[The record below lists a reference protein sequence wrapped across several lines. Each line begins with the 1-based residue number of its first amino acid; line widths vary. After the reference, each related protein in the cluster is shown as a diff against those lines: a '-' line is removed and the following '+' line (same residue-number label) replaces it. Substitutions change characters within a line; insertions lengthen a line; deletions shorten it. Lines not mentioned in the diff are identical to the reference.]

1 MNETKWER
9 YGAGAGIAFVVLM
22 VIGTFI
28 VPMAPHIDAS
38 TARIAG
44 YVANHRHGLITST
57 LLGSLA
63 VLAFLWF
70 MGHLRHVLQRSESGA
85 EALSPMVFG
94 TGVATAVL
102 GMLAALPMG
111 TLAFMAGRPADPT
124 SPAVIRL
131 LFDLNWMLGAMV
143 GLAAGLFLVAGS
155 LAMIRREMVSPNL
168 GWMGM
173 LFAALL
179 WVSSAGD
186 MYLHGY
192 SRGLDVLG
200 LIGFLGFLLWV
211 LASSLAMYQRPEVE
225 KASSHQAVFA

>member
-22 VIGTFI
+22 VIGTFV
-28 VPMAPHIDAS
+28 VPTAPHIDAS

-44 YVANHRHGLITST
+44 YVTNHRHGLITSM

-70 MGHLRHVLQRSESGA
+70 MGHLRHVLHRSESGA

-94 TGVATAVL
+94 AGVATAVL

-131 LFDLNWMLGAMV
+131 LFDMNWMLGAMT
-143 GLAAGLFLVAGS
+143 GLAAGLFLVTGS
-155 LAMIRREMVSPNL
+155 LAMIRREMVSPNV

-179 WVSSAGD
+179 WISSAGD
-186 MYLHGY
+186 MYLHSY
-192 SRGLDVLG
+192 SRGLDVIG
-200 LIGFLGFLLWV
+200 LIGLLGFLLWTLV
-211 LASSLAMYQRPEVE
+211 SSLAMYRQPEVE
-225 KASSHQAVFA
+225 RTTAHHAVFA

>member
-22 VIGTFI
+22 VVGTFI

-38 TARIAG
+38 TARIVG

-57 LLGSLA
+57 LLGSVA
-63 VLAFLWF
+63 VMAFLWF
-70 MGHLRHVLQRSESGA
+70 IGHLRHVLQRSESGV
-85 EALSPMVFG
+85 EAFSPMVFG
-94 TGVATAVL
+94 TGVAVAVL
-102 GMLAALPMG
+102 GMLSVLPMG
-111 TLAFMAGRPADPT
+111 TLAFMAGRPGDPT
-124 SPAVIRL
+124 SAAVIRL
-131 LFDLNWMLGAMV
+131 LFDMNWMLGAMT
-143 GLAAGLFLVAGS
+143 GLAAGLFLVTGS

-179 WVSSAGD
+179 WVSSAAD
-186 MYLHGY
+186 LYLHSY

-225 KASSHQAVFA
+225 RAATHQAVFA

>member
-38 TARIAG
+38 TARITS
-44 YVANHRHGLITST
+44 YVADHRHALITST
-57 LLGSLA
+57 LLGSFA

-102 GMLAALPMG
+102 GMMAALPMG
-111 TLAFMAGRPADPT
+111 TLAFMAGRPGDPT
-124 SPAVIRL
+124 SAAVIRL
-131 LFDLNWMLGAMV
+131 LFDLNWMLAAMT
-143 GLAAGLFLVAGS
+143 GLAAGLFLMAGS
-155 LAMIRREMVSPNL
+155 LAMIRREMVSPNV

-173 LFAALL
+173 LFAVLL

-186 MYLHGY
+186 MYLHSY
-192 SRGLDVLG
+192 SRGLDVVG
-200 LIGFLGFLLWV
+200 LVGFLGFLLWV
-211 LASSLAMYQRPEVE
+211 LASSVAMYQRPEVE
-225 KASSHQAVFA
+225 RATTHQAVFA

>member
-38 TARIAG
+38 TSRIVT
-44 YVANHRHGLITST
+44 YVTNHRHGLITST
-57 LLGSLA
+57 LLGSVA

-85 EALSPMVFG
+85 EALSPMVFCS
-94 TGVATAVL
+94 GVATAVL
-102 GMLAALPMG
+102 GMLSVLPMG
-111 TLAFMAGRPADPT
+111 TLAFMAGRPGDPT

-131 LFDLNWMLGAMV
+131 LFDMNWMLGAMT

-155 LAMIRREMVSPNL
+155 LAMIRREMVSPNV

-173 LFAALL
+173 LFAVLL
-179 WVSSAGD
+179 WISSAGD
-186 MYLHGY
+186 MYVHSY
-192 SRGLDVLG
+192 SRGLDVVG
-200 LIGFLGFLLWV
+200 LIGFLGFLLWT
-211 LASSLAMYQRPEVE
+211 LASSLAMYQHPEVE
-225 KASSHQAVFA
+225 RATTHQAIFA